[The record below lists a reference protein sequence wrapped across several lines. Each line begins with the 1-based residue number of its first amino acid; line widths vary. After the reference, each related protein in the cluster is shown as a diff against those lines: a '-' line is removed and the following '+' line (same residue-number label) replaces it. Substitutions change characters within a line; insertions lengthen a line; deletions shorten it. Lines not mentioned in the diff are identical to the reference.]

1 MLEEGLSPP
10 ATTTTAPGAIG
21 GRKAHQ
27 VHRRESSKWIPRE
40 PPISQRIIQ
49 PIRERRERVNANSR
63 LIEPNWRFPNLP
75 RWKLKNYQKF
85 CSNKITTTKYHI
97 YNFIFKNLWEQFH
110 RWANPYFIFIAG
122 MNWIPALQAF
132 SKVLGLVPVT
142 IILALTAMK
151 DAFEDYRRHL
161 ADKKINSQTP
171 HVWSSEKNRCRKM
184 PWEHIIV
191 GDYIHVSIDETIPA
205 DLLLIRS
212 SDPQGCVFVET
223 SNLDGESNLK
233 LRSVMPK
240 CRTLCDETGDFD
252 PSPLNIKVFCNPPN
266 KVLDFIQG
274 YVQYGKDGEEDRITK
289 DNIIIRGCK
298 LRNTTFIEGIVL
310 YTGKETKAMLNNGE
324 IKMKQSSL
332 EKQTNIFVIFCVL
345 LLIFMC
351 FSGGGLS
358 ISWLVRHAAH
368 EVINGIPYV
377 VLYTT
382 SAVGD
387 GFINMAT
394 FIISYQILIPLSLYI
409 TVELIKLGQLYFLNH
424 DLEMYDEMTD
434 KRILCRSFTIAE
446 ELGQIQYIL
455 SDKTGTLTENKMVFK
470 YCAINGRSYEP
481 SLMSPMSENSF
492 ANRSVDEDEPVEV
505 NEALRQALPR
515 VADDHSE
522 SQASAVYYFFLNLAI
537 CNTVMVANQKYDQIN
552 NGYMEGEAFRISN
565 SLFYLRPNDYPP
577 TEPSTPAG
585 RSGRSTNIQ
594 TPSSSR
600 LVSILNPADIVRRLS
615 SLNISSLF
623 RKEEKIKLKSKKQLK
638 IYEAESPDE
647 YCLVNAAKSYGFNL
661 AGRDLTHVSVNLP
674 TQREYP
680 HQRRLKLRVEKV
692 LKFDSNRKRMSIILD
707 MGDNRKL
714 LLCKGADDE
723 ILANLCQK
731 TLEQNLE
738 AKKVVESSKV
748 FLKQYSRNG
757 LRTLCMAMKTMSNE
771 EYNRWEVQHEV
782 VSFIRFKNICNN
794 IFN

>member
-1 MLEEGLSPP
+1 M
-10 ATTTTAPGAIG
+10 
-21 GRKAHQ
+21 
-27 VHRRESSKWIPRE
+27 
-40 PPISQRIIQ
+40 
-49 PIRERRERVNANSR
+49 
-63 LIEPNWRFPNLP
+63 
-75 RWKLKNYQKF
+75 
-85 CSNKITTTKYHI
+85 CS
-97 YNFIFKNLWEQFH
+97 
-110 RWANPYFIFIAG
+110 
-122 MNWIPALQAF
+122 
-132 SKVLGLVPVT
+132 
-142 IILALTAMK
+142 
-151 DAFEDYRRHL
+151 
-161 ADKKINSQTP
+161 
-171 HVWSSEKNRCRKM
+171 
-184 PWEHIIV
+184 
-191 GDYIHVSIDETIPA
+191 
-205 DLLLIRS
+205 
-212 SDPQGCVFVET
+212 
-223 SNLDGESNLK
+223 
-233 LRSVMPK
+233 
-240 CRTLCDETGDFD
+240 
-252 PSPLNIKVFCNPPN
+252 
-266 KVLDFIQG
+266 
-274 YVQYGKDGEEDRITK
+274 
-289 DNIIIRGCK
+289 
-298 LRNTTFIEGIVL
+298 
-310 YTGKETKAMLNNGE
+310 
-324 IKMKQSSL
+324 
-332 EKQTNIFVIFCVL
+332 
-345 LLIFMC
+345 
-351 FSGGGLS
+351 SGGGLS

-771 EYNRWEVQHEV
+771 EYNRWEVQHE
-782 VSFIRFKNICNN
+782 I
-794 IFN
+794 